1 MEIAGRDVER
11 TILVQIGAGV
21 GSILV
26 FLAMVTY
33 VGLEYTEVAT
43 EDPRI
48 IDLVPSGGLAMV
60 AVLVA
65 FVLFMSIVGL
75 ALSDEL
81 DDED

>member
-65 FVLFMSIVGL
+65 FVVFMSAVGL